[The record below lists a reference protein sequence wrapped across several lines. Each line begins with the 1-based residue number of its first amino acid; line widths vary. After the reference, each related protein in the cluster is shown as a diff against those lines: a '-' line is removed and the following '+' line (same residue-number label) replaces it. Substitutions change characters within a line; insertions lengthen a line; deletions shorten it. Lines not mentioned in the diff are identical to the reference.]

1 MNDYLIQMKA
11 ILRRNKMN
19 KTDFLVELEDILQ
32 REESCNADDN
42 LNDYEEWDSL
52 SKMSIMAYY
61 DKNFG
66 VKLSLKDF
74 KDLVTVNDL
83 INLAG
88 DKIQ

>member
-1 MNDYLIQMKA
+1 
-11 ILRRNKMN
+11 MN
-19 KTDFLVELEDILQ
+19 KADFLVELEDILQ
-32 REESCNADDN
+32 REEACNINDN

-66 VKLSLKDF
+66 VKLSLTDF
-74 KDLVTVNDL
+74 KNLVTVNDL
-83 INLAG
+83 IALAG

>member
-1 MNDYLIQMKA
+1 
-11 ILRRNKMN
+11 MN

-32 REESCNADDN
+32 REEPCNFNDN

-83 INLAG
+83 ITLAG